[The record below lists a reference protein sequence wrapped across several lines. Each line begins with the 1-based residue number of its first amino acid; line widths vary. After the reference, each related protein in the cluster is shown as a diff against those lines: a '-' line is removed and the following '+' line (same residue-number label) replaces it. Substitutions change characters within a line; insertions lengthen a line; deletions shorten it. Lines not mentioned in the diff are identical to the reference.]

1 MLRLREMKRRY
12 AFEKWVLWACLALLV
27 SYPHVE
33 LSRLIIWYWAEY
45 GLLRPFYLELI
56 ILGRMGDLYVS
67 AYYGY

>member
-1 MLRLREMKRRY
+1 
-12 AFEKWVLWACLALLV
+12 
-27 SYPHVE
+27 
-33 LSRLIIWYWAEY
+33 LIIWYWAEY